1 MSFGE
6 IICDKHGEMEGGWC
20 FKEVKSS
27 HGVGFWETIRN
38 LWELV
43 SSWISFSVG
52 NGRRI
57 KLWKDKWCG
66 DEPLCDSFL
75 SLFALSNCKEA

>member
-43 SSWISFSVG
+43 SSRISFSVG

-57 KLWKDKWCG
+57 K
-66 DEPLCDSFL
+66 LCDSFL